1 MADAP
6 TVPSG
11 VQELISRLRDEGVKE
26 GQREAE
32 RILQETRRQT
42 EQAIADAKAEVEEMR
57 RQARAEIEAERMA
70 AHEAIRLAFRDTKL
84 QLESDIKATFAAQVR
99 RLVSME
105 LQDRDFLRQLI
116 LTIVERVTS
125 RAGQTGEEETPEIQ
139 VSSKLFTT
147 GKDGAEELTTEGKEQ
162 LDHFILGVSSEMI
175 REGVLLQT
183 PGDIDGGVR
192 VRLAGEELD
201 IDLSAKAIS
210 ELLLK
215 YLIPRFRAIVQ
226 GVE

>member
-1 MADAP
+1 MANAP

-11 VQELISRLRDEGVKE
+11 VQELINRLRDEGVRE
-26 GQREAE
+26 GQREAD
-32 RILQETRRQT
+32 RILQEARRQT
-42 EQAIADAKAEVEEMR
+42 EQMLAEAKAESEEMR
-57 RQARAEIEAERMA
+57 RKGRDEIEAERLA

-125 RAGQTGEEETPEIQ
+125 LSGEGEAPEIQ
-139 VSSKLFTT
+139 VSSRLFAT
-147 GKDGAEELTTEGKEQ
+147 GENGAGELTEEGREQ
-162 LDHFILGVSSEMI
+162 LHHFILGVSSEML
-175 REGVLLQT
+175 REGVHLQT
-183 PGDIDGGVR
+183 RGDMESGVR

-201 IDLSAKAIS
+201 IDIGAKAVS

-215 YLIPRFRAIVQ
+215 FLIPRFRAIVQ
-226 GVE
+226 GLE

>member
-1 MADAP
+1 MANAP

-57 RQARAEIEAERMA
+57 RQARAEIEAERLA

-116 LTIVERVTS
+116 VTIVERVAS
-125 RAGQTGEEETPEIQ
+125 RAGQEEPPEIQ
-139 VSSKLFTT
+139 VSSRLFAT

-162 LDHFILGVSSEMI
+162 LHHFILGVSSEML
-175 REGVLLQT
+175 REGIVLQT
-183 PGDIDGGVR
+183 PGDLEGGVR

-201 IDLSAKAIS
+201 LDLSTKAIS